1 MSLEINHDLSLA
13 INHLVTR
20 GVLFCTEIQDMH
32 RCQLTCADPCER
44 KIRLLGLAAVVLDV
58 CVKTINKLLYP
69 ELFNDFDLDIL
80 FLEVIRKVW
89 ELHNLGEQPWSRLE
103 PERNVEIMA
112 TMHAVARGTLED
124 NLFFLGW
131 RG

>member
-1 MSLEINHDLSLA
+1 MSIQINHDLSLA
-13 INHLVTR
+13 INHLVIR
-20 GVLFCTEIQDMH
+20 GLLFVPEVQDMH
-32 RCQLTCADPCER
+32 RCQLTCADPCDT

-58 CVKTINKLLYP
+58 CVKTIDKLLYP

-80 FLEVIRKVW
+80 FLEVIKNVW
-89 ELHNLGEQPWSRLE
+89 QLHNLGEQPWSRLE

-112 TMHAVARGTLED
+112 TMHAVARETLED